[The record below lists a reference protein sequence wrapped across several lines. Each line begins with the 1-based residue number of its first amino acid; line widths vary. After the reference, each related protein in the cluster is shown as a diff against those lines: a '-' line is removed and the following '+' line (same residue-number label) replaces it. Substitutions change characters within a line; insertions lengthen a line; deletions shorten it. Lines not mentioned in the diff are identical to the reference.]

1 MNLWNIYT
9 HLATS
14 TLMLID
20 WTHQLF
26 VLSIRGPPNELKL
39 CHEKIVHPR
48 QVIFCNRQKARV
60 LCEFVKIYDTFC
72 DVYTDVEWLN
82 TSVVCSYHQTT
93 YVAKCVENFRQSPQ
107 YPRFLSVTKNDLSS
121 MNNLFMAEFQ
131 LNSMSSDDKRNY

>member
-93 YVAKCVENFRQSPQ
+93 YKYVETLPWIDSSLNTSHFLQQTKGSILVEFGKIFQTFRDV
-107 YPRFLSVTKNDLSS
+107 YTNDV
-121 MNNLFMAEFQ
+121 
-131 LNSMSSDDKRNY
+131 